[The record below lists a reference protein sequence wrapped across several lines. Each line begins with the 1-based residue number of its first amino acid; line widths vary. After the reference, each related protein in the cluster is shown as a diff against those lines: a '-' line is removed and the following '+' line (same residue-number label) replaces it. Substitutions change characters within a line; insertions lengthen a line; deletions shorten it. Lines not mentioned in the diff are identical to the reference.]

1 MNNISVYE
9 NKMKKSIQN
18 FKEELYTIRA
28 GRANPHMLDK
38 ITVEYYGTDT
48 PLNQVANITIPE
60 ARTIVIQPW
69 DTNTLK
75 QIEKAIQSSDLGI
88 NPTNDGK
95 IIRLTFPQ
103 LTEER
108 RKSLTKDVKKKS
120 EECKVSIRNTRREA
134 IDASKKLNKKN
145 EITEDEL
152 NINENAIQKVT
163 DKYISEI
170 DKLTD
175 EKNKEIMTV

>member
-1 MNNISVYE
+1 MNNISIYE
-9 NKMKKSIQN
+9 DKMKKSIQN
-18 FKEELYTIRA
+18 FNQELDTIRA

-38 ITVEYYGTDT
+38 ITVEYYGADT

-60 ARTIVIQPW
+60 ARMIVIQPW
-69 DTNTLK
+69 DNNTLK
-75 QIEKAIQSSDLGI
+75 SIEKAIQASDLGI
-88 NPTNDGK
+88 NPANDGK
-95 IIRLTFPQ
+95 VLRLNLPP

-108 RKSLTKDVKKKS
+108 RKILTKDVKKKS
-120 EECKVSIRNTRREA
+120 EDAKISIRNIRR
-134 IDASKKLNKKN
+134 DAMDTFKKAQKNN

-152 NINENAIQKVT
+152 NINESKIQKLT
-163 DKYISEI
+163 DKYVGEI

>member
-1 MNNISVYE
+1 MNNISIYE

-18 FKEELYTIRA
+18 FKEELDTIRA
-28 GRANPHMLDK
+28 GRANPHILDK

-75 QIEKAIQSSDLGI
+75 QIEKVIQSSDLGI

-120 EECKVSIRNTRREA
+120 EDCKVSIRNTRREA

>member
-1 MNNISVYE
+1 MSNISVYE
-9 NKMKKSIQN
+9 DKMKKSIQN
-18 FKEELYTIRA
+18 FNQELDTIRA

-38 ITVEYYGTDT
+38 ITVEYYGADT

-60 ARTIVIQPW
+60 ARMIVIQPW
-69 DTNTLK
+69 DSNTLK
-75 QIEKAIQSSDLGI
+75 SIEKAIQASDLGI
-88 NPTNDGK
+88 NPANDGK
-95 IIRLTFPQ
+95 VLRLNLPP

-108 RKSLTKDVKKKS
+108 RKILTKDVKKKS
-120 EECKVSIRNTRREA
+120 EDAKIAIRNIRREA
-134 IDASKKLNKKN
+134 MDTFKKAQKNN

-152 NINENAIQKVT
+152 NINENKIQKLT
-163 DKYISEI
+163 DKYVSEI